1 MKPFIFFV
9 ALYLSFVWIRAFA
22 KHWSGKFI
30 LVLYIYT
37 FPGKSKQHNFCVLS
51 AKKNKGIFVHQ
62 NLLSCA
68 QAQNT
73 CARLNK
79 SPKKKRL
86 IKANEEF
93 LCKLVRFLHRESRE
107 CKNFNLPC
115 GFWVP
120 NHNVSIW
127 SYGYSP
133 FPWIEIKDLSCIC
146 AGNCHES
153 VFIHFAAVL

>member
-1 MKPFIFFV
+1 MSFQFIPFKRSLLFSSWLCTFPLCEFGHLPSTEVVNSYWFYTYIHSRGRASNTTFV
-9 ALYLSFVWIRAFA
+9 SSLPRKTKEY
-22 KHWSGKFI
+22 
-30 LVLYIYT
+30 LYIKT
-37 FPGKSKQHNFCVLS
+37 F
-51 AKKNKGIFVHQ
+51 
-62 NLLSCA
+62 LSCA

-107 CKNFNLPC
+107 CRNFDLPC

-120 NHNVSIW
+120 DHNVSI
-127 SYGYSP
+127 
-133 FPWIEIKDLSCIC
+133 
-146 AGNCHES
+146 
-153 VFIHFAAVL
+153 